1 MERRKTL
8 DNDQNLKDQEFILD
22 IGEIFAVIFK
32 NLSKISIITSV
43 FALLAIIYSLVLTPV
58 YRSEAL
64 LSPAKNSTS
73 QSNSLL
79 GGLSSIGGLIG
90 ADFSGESIDN
100 STLAIEAGNK
110 RDFLYH
116 FIKKRNLLVP
126 ILAAKDWDINS
137 RNYSINENIYDI
149 NSNKWVFYDTEDP
162 YEFIYYEAYLLI
174 FDKIEIEEDRRTKI
188 VKITLDHASPYIAKE
203 WLDWLIF
210 DLNEYFKIRD
220 SERANN
226 AINYLMNEIES
237 NTSSKLDSVFS
248 SLIEQQSNTLVLAN
262 STDEYVFEILE
273 SPQVPIQRVSPR
285 RTLIVLAITIIG
297 GFFSVLYVLFTYWTG
312 YHLTM
317 RGFKKKLES

>member
-1 MERRKTL
+1 M
-8 DNDQNLKDQEFILD
+8 
-22 IGEIFAVIFK
+22 
-32 NLSKISIITSV
+32 
-43 FALLAIIYSLVLTPV
+43 
-58 YRSEAL
+58 
-64 LSPAKNSTS
+64 
-73 QSNSLL
+73 
-79 GGLSSIGGLIG
+79 
-90 ADFSGESIDN
+90 
-100 STLAIEAGNK
+100 
-110 RDFLYH
+110 
-116 FIKKRNLLVP
+116 
-126 ILAAKDWDINS
+126 AAKDWDINS

-273 SPQVPIQRVSPR
+273 SPQVPIQGEP
-285 RTLIVLAITIIG
+285 
-297 GFFSVLYVLFTYWTG
+297 
-312 YHLTM
+312 
-317 RGFKKKLES
+317 